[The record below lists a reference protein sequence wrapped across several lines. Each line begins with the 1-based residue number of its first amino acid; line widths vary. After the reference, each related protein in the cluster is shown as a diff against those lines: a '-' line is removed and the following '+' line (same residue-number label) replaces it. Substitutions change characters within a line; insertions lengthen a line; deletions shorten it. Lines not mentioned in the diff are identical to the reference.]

1 MFALLVCLA
10 AVSFSAGGYFMKMS
24 DGLRQAPASA
34 AVFALFA
41 AGAALQAL
49 AMRGAPMT
57 NTYVIVL
64 GLEALG
70 TYAIGAGLLGEP
82 QTLIKACGVVLI
94 VAGIALLRGGR

>member
-10 AVSFSAGGYFMKMS
+10 ALSFSAGGYFMKLS
-24 DGLRQAPASA
+24 DGLRHVPASA

-41 AGAALQAL
+41 AGAALQTL
-49 AMRGAPMT
+49 AMRGTPMT

-64 GLEALG
+64 GLEALV
-70 TYAIGAGLLGEP
+70 TYAIGAALLGEP
-82 QTLIKACGVVLI
+82 QTLVRALGVVLT